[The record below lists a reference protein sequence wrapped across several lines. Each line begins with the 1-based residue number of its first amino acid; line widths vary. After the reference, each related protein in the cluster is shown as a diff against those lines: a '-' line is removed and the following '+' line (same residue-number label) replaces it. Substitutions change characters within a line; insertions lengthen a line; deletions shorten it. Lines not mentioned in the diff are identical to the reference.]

1 MVGIIMTCILFQMK
15 LIEEEVAIFVCATT
29 GQGDEP
35 DNMKVVT
42 AILFI
47 LWQNV
52 HWLILSYFYLRVL
65 IDFSLT
71 FSPIVSDS
79 LVSRILMEQ
88 NCFYKAWKKNHCY
101 KYIFF
106 NSEQPSLDLV
116 AALQSKKSL
125 VLTDWALFHNNFK
138 NIK

>member
-15 LIEEEVAIFVCATT
+15 LIEEELAIFVCATT

-79 LVSRILMEQ
+79 LMSRILIE
-88 NCFYKAWKKNHCY
+88 
-101 KYIFF
+101 
-106 NSEQPSLDLV
+106 
-116 AALQSKKSL
+116 
-125 VLTDWALFHNNFK
+125 
-138 NIK
+138 

>member
-15 LIEEEVAIFVCATT
+15 LIEEELAIFVCATT

-52 HWLILSYFYLRVL
+52 H
-65 IDFSLT
+65 
-71 FSPIVSDS
+71 
-79 LVSRILMEQ
+79 
-88 NCFYKAWKKNHCY
+88 
-101 KYIFF
+101 
-106 NSEQPSLDLV
+106 
-116 AALQSKKSL
+116 
-125 VLTDWALFHNNFK
+125 
-138 NIK
+138 